1 MAWIHT
7 VEVAEADGPLAR
19 EYDAAVRRA
28 GRVFNIVKLQ
38 SLRPEILRPFMQL
51 YMAIMHGDSRLSR
64 AEREMVATIVSR
76 VNHCHY

>member
-1 MAWIHT
+1 MAWIET
-7 VEVAEADGPLAR
+7 VDIAEADGLLAR
-19 EYDAAVRRA
+19 EYDAAIRRA

-38 SLRPEILRPFMQL
+38 SLNPEILKAFMRL
-51 YMAIMHGDSRLSR
+51 YMAIMYGESQLSR

>member
-1 MAWIHT
+1 MAWIRT
-7 VEVAEADGPLAR
+7 VEVDEADGLLAR

-51 YMAIMHGDSRLSR
+51 YMA
-64 AEREMVATIVSR
+64 ATIVSR